1 MYDAIVSIGT
11 VVVLIPLV
19 LILAYYVLALVTR
32 GPDRFFGKVRYEAAN
47 PPKGTPRPPVLYQ
60 YLGYVIAF
68 VVLDPIFMPLF
79 TLPTVA
85 KSWDLAWIGLN
96 IAAGIIVVPPLFYAI
111 RYASRKELWSFD

>member
-19 LILAYYVLALVTR
+19 LILAYYVLSLVMR
-32 GPDRFFGKVRYEAAN
+32 GPDRFFSKVRYEAAN
-47 PPKGTPRPPVLYQ
+47 PPKGTPTPPVLYQ

-111 RYASRKELWSFD
+111 RYASRKEFWSFD